1 MSRFGARVAGLW
13 VASGLALACGD
24 DSSSDAGSPDAGSA
38 GSGMG
43 GNALSFAA
51 DIHPILLAKCSGAN
65 GCHSTA
71 NPFLP
76 GHAQPDVA
84 DAYDATQSMS
94 TLGGPVYA
102 RILIRGSGS
111 GSAGFMPPSC
121 SGPVGSEGCL
131 TEEELELIEA
141 WVAADAPP

>member
-1 MSRFGARVAGLW
+1 
-13 VASGLALACGD
+13 
-24 DSSSDAGSPDAGSA
+24 
-38 GSGMG
+38 MG
-43 GNALSFAA
+43 GNAVSFAE
-51 DIHPILLAKCSGAN
+51 DIHPILLAKCSGSGS

-84 DAYDATQSMS
+84 DAYEATQSMS
-94 TLGGPVYA
+94 TLGVPVYE
-102 RILIRGSGS
+102 RIAIRGSGA
-111 GSAGFMPPSC
+111 GPAGFMPPSC

-131 TEEELELIEA
+131 TEEELALIQA